1 MAKNETRNSV
11 ANLNDEQNKQL
22 TKVIAAGAAQKLRMA
37 DEAAALK
44 GIVETAAEDLNLDP
58 KVIRKAIDAVYRQN
72 FAETTETVDEVSA
85 ILSKTG
91 NLSVAT
97 GQ

>member
-1 MAKNETRNSV
+1 MAKTDIRNSV
-11 ANLNDEQNKQL
+11 SNLNDEQNKQL

-37 DEAAALK
+37 DEAEALK
-44 GIVETAAEDLNLDP
+44 NIVNTASEDLNLDP

-72 FAETTETVDEVSA
+72 FAETTEVMDEVSA
-85 ILSKTG
+85 VLSKTG
-91 NLSVAT
+91 NLSIAT